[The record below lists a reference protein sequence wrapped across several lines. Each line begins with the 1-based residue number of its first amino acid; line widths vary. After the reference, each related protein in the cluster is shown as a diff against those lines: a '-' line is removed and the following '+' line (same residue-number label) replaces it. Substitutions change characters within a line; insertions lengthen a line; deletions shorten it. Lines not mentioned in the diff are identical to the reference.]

1 MRDIKKIEADLNKYS
16 DPSSFHDMPI
26 INLKFSENSLTIIFL
41 LTGWMDNFN
50 IVDNEK
56 DNIILKVKYDG
67 INIKSMNLDGFFEF
81 RDSNVFNLRDDNGIV
96 ELSLKYDYIIE
107 KFFSLKFTYEKYKWS
122 FIGVISDD
130 EYSNYVDLLFGD
142 NSLVG
147 IHEDK
152 LPKWAVI
159 E

>member
-1 MRDIKKIEADLNKYS
+1 
-16 DPSSFHDMPI
+16 
-26 INLKFSENSLTIIFL
+26 
-41 LTGWMDNFN
+41 MDNFN
-50 IVDNEK
+50 IVDNDK

-107 KFFSLKFTYEKYKWS
+107 KFFSLKFTYKKYKWS
-122 FIGVISDD
+122 FIGVISDH
-130 EYSNYVDLLFGD
+130 EYSYYVDLLFGD

-152 LPKWAVI
+152 LPKWAII

>member
-1 MRDIKKIEADLNKYS
+1 MAKCAKISQESRIWHHLIKIMIIDKEKLMRDIKEIETDLNEYS

-41 LTGWMDNFN
+41 LAGWMDNFN
-50 IVDNEK
+50 IVDNDK

-122 FIGVISDD
+122 
-130 EYSNYVDLLFGD
+130 
-142 NSLVG
+142 
-147 IHEDK
+147 
-152 LPKWAVI
+152 
-159 E
+159 

>member
-1 MRDIKKIEADLNKYS
+1 M
-16 DPSSFHDMPI
+16 
-26 INLKFSENSLTIIFL
+26 
-41 LTGWMDNFN
+41 
-50 IVDNEK
+50 
-56 DNIILKVKYDG
+56 
-67 INIKSMNLDGFFEF
+67 
-81 RDSNVFNLRDDNGIV
+81 
-96 ELSLKYDYIIE
+96 
-107 KFFSLKFTYEKYKWS
+107 
-122 FIGVISDD
+122 ISDD

>member
-1 MRDIKKIEADLNKYS
+1 MYLIYVMI
-16 DPSSFHDMPI
+16 M
-26 INLKFSENSLTIIFL
+26 
-41 LTGWMDNFN
+41 
-50 IVDNEK
+50 V
-56 DNIILKVKYDG
+56 
-67 INIKSMNLDGFFEF
+67 
-81 RDSNVFNLRDDNGIV
+81 
-96 ELSLKYDYIIE
+96 LSLKYDYIIE

-152 LPKWAVI
+152 LSKRAVI